1 MERRNIV
8 YVTSKWH
15 LTGTPFTYESDPDQ
29 RLYDA
34 QIKILDYLNS
44 QKIAPVIFK
53 LNNTENFN
61 MSPHKFQNVK
71 YEKKMK
77 FVDVLKKAKIVILDG
92 AATTLIESCSTSLP
106 IFVLGGRTLY
116 YDDYLIN
123 VKKRVVWCDTVSEL
137 VQKVDL
143 YLTQQHYEADLED
156 MTFINNYNISFPRD
170 ILAENVTSI
179 LLNSIENQ
187 EC

>member
-1 MERRNIV
+1 
-8 YVTSKWH
+8 
-15 LTGTPFTYESDPDQ
+15 
-29 RLYDA
+29 
-34 QIKILDYLNS
+34 
-44 QKIAPVIFK
+44 
-53 LNNTENFN
+53 
-61 MSPHKFQNVK
+61 
-71 YEKKMK
+71 MK